1 MDNFIYI
8 CHIIGLNS
16 QLKKNLDDL
25 KNDFNIIDLDI
36 INQKIVSDNYLN
48 NLYERFEKLKKEKN
62 DKYKDIE
69 KKMTIYW
76 ESEFYKQI
84 NEIATEK
91 KKNIFIGSNT
101 HYKLSSKRINLNTTN
116 NFIIKTDLLE
126 EIKLIIKTNLDMYRE
141 QIINGQFPLE
151 YLDSKFLIKKKET
164 LISSYKKSGYNE
176 KTFEEIINILKTFCK
191 TEDKNELWI
200 SLKEPYNVDTKIYP
214 KDNNTIVAYS
224 QPEFAIIDSFSFSD
238 DEIQT
243 TISNDSLSIK
253 EIKENSLTKLK
264 KKRYLYMVDKTNFL
278 PFENDENKYFS
289 QSPILIKGKE
299 KIENV
304 YDYLKISN

>member
-1 MDNFIYI
+1 MENFIFI

-62 DKYKDIE
+62 DKYKDVE

-84 NEIATEK
+84 NEIASSK

-101 HYKLSSKRINLNTTN
+101 HYKLSTKRINLNTTN

-126 EIKLIIKTNLDMYRE
+126 ERFDKVESTVNEIHNKLHDQEVKLAI
-141 QIINGQFPLE
+141 LE
-151 YLDSKFLIKKKET
+151 T
-164 LISSYKKSGYNE
+164 V
-176 KTFEEIINILKTFCK
+176 
-191 TEDKNELWI
+191 TEVKRQR
-200 SLKEPYNVDTKIYP
+200 STK
-214 KDNNTIVAYS
+214 
-224 QPEFAIIDSFSFSD
+224 
-238 DEIQT
+238 
-243 TISNDSLSIK
+243 
-253 EIKENSLTKLK
+253 
-264 KKRYLYMVDKTNFL
+264 
-278 PFENDENKYFS
+278 
-289 QSPILIKGKE
+289 
-299 KIENV
+299 
-304 YDYLKISN
+304 

>member
-1 MDNFIYI
+1 MENFIYI

-101 HYKLSSKRINLNTTN
+101 HYKLSTKRINLNT
-116 NFIIKTDLLE
+116 
-126 EIKLIIKTNLDMYRE
+126 NLDMYRD

-151 YLDSKFLIKKKET
+151 YLDTKFLIKKKET
-164 LISSYKKSGYNE
+164 LISSYKKLGYNE

-214 KDNNTIVAYS
+214 KDNNAIVAYS

-289 QSPILIKGKE
+289 QSPILIKCKE

-304 YDYLKISN
+304 YDYLKISNVYN